1 MSDLHPSTPSL
12 SLALALALS
21 LSLSLSLSAA
31 VASVFVREYGMVRL
45 SLGSV
50 MRSVLSVKPLTE
62 LATQMLKHLKKGAT
76 VSDELAIQC
85 LEVALMDLSCSTR
98 GYG

>member
-1 MSDLHPSTPSL
+1 
-12 SLALALALS
+12 
-21 LSLSLSLSAA
+21 
-31 VASVFVREYGMVRL
+31 
-45 SLGSV
+45 